1 MFTYFNIRCKIDLS
15 SQGGADV
22 SNTPKELYTLK
33 EMLEYFKISRPMFQK
48 WLDSGMPRIKIGRE
62 NRYDLEA
69 IIKWLEERNKEEK

>member
-1 MFTYFNIRCKIDLS
+1 M
-15 SQGGADV
+15 

-69 IIKWLEERNKEEK
+69 IIKWLENRNKEEK

>member
-1 MFTYFNIRCKIDLS
+1 
-15 SQGGADV
+15 
-22 SNTPKELYTLK
+22 
-33 EMLEYFKISRPMFQK
+33 MLEYFKISRPMFQK